1 MKPLVYIMAALG
13 LALALTLP
21 PSVFESAN
29 VDHELSTVAPLPP
42 EPAVHA
48 VTEMPEQE
56 HDAELAAQEMP
67 GQEHQPKLP
76 AQEMTGQEHQPE
88 LAAQEVTE
96 QALIPVPA
104 GQEVTGQEPL
114 PVYAGK
120 AMTGQEYMLEHAR
133 VAQQTNGC
141 FDVMMGMGCRIQSQI
156 PVWNQF
162 AAVFAS
168 HFGITCP
175 VGTATLQL

>member
-1 MKPLVYIMAALG
+1 MKPLVYIMAAMG

-21 PSVFESAN
+21 LSVFDSEN
-29 VDHELSTVAPLPP
+29 VDPELSTVAPLPP

-48 VTEMPEQE
+48 VAEMPEQE
-56 HDAELAAQEMP
+56 HDAELAAQEVP
-67 GQEHQPKLP
+67 GQEHQSELP
-76 AQEMTGQEHQPE
+76 
-88 LAAQEVTE
+88 AQEVTE
-96 QALIPVPA
+96 QAHIQVPA

-114 PVYAGK
+114 PLYAGK

-168 HFGITCP
+168 HFGITSP

>member
-1 MKPLVYIMAALG
+1 MKPLAYIMAAMG

-21 PSVFESAN
+21 PSVLDSEN
-29 VDHELSTVAPLPP
+29 VDQELSTVAPLPP
-42 EPAVHA
+42 EPAVHTVA
-48 VTEMPEQE
+48 EMPEQE
-56 HDAELAAQEMP
+56 HAAELAAQVVP
-67 GQEHQPKLP
+67 GQEHQPELA

-88 LAAQEVTE
+88 LAVQEVTE
-96 QALIPVPA
+96 QVHIPVPA
-104 GQEVTGQEPL
+104 GQEPL
-114 PVYAGK
+114 PAYAGK

>member
-1 MKPLVYIMAALG
+1 MNPLVYIMAALG

-21 PSVFESAN
+21 PSVFDSAN

-76 AQEMTGQEHQPE
+76 AQEM
-88 LAAQEVTE
+88 
-96 QALIPVPA
+96 
-104 GQEVTGQEPL
+104 TGQEPL

>member
-21 PSVFESAN
+21 PSVFDSAN

-56 HDAELAAQEMP
+56 HDAELATQEMP
-67 GQEHQPKLP
+67 
-76 AQEMTGQEHQPE
+76 GQEHQPE
-88 LAAQEVTE
+88 LAAQEVAE

>member
-1 MKPLVYIMAALG
+1 MKPLVYIMAAMG

-21 PSVFESAN
+21 LSVFDSEN
-29 VDHELSTVAPLPP
+29 VDPELSTVAPLPP

-48 VTEMPEQE
+48 VAEMPEQE
-56 HDAELAAQEMP
+56 HDAELAAQEVP
-67 GQEHQPKLP
+67 GQEHQSELP
-76 AQEMTGQEHQPE
+76 
-88 LAAQEVTE
+88 AQEVTE
-96 QALIPVPA
+96 QAHIQVPA

-114 PVYAGK
+114 PLYAGK

>member
-1 MKPLVYIMAALG
+1 MKPLVYIMAALGLG

-21 PSVFESAN
+21 PSVFDSAN

-67 GQEHQPKLP
+67 GQEHQP
-76 AQEMTGQEHQPE
+76 E
-88 LAAQEVTE
+88 LAA
-96 QALIPVPA
+96 
-104 GQEVTGQEPL
+104 QEVTGQEPL
-114 PVYAGK
+114 PVYVGK

>member
-21 PSVFESAN
+21 PSVFDSAN

-76 AQEMTGQEHQPE
+76 AQEMPGQEHQPK

-114 PVYAGK
+114 
-120 AMTGQEYMLEHAR
+120 
-133 VAQQTNGC
+133 
-141 FDVMMGMGCRIQSQI
+141 
-156 PVWNQF
+156 
-162 AAVFAS
+162 
-168 HFGITCP
+168 
-175 VGTATLQL
+175 

>member
-13 LALALTLP
+13 LGLALTLP
-21 PSVFESAN
+21 PSVFDSAN
-29 VDHELSTVAPLPP
+29 VDHKLSTVAPLPP

-48 VTEMPEQE
+48 VAEMPEQE
-56 HDAELAAQEMP
+56 HDAELAAQEV
-67 GQEHQPKLP
+67 
-76 AQEMTGQEHQPE
+76 TGQEHQPE

-96 QALIPVPA
+96 QAHIPVPA

-114 PVYAGK
+114 RVYAGK

-168 HFGITCP
+168 QFGITCP

>member
-1 MKPLVYIMAALG
+1 MKPLVYIMAAMG

-21 PSVFESAN
+21 PSVFDSAN
-29 VDHELSTVAPLPP
+29 VDPELSTVAPLPL

-48 VTEMPEQE
+48 VAEMPEQE
-56 HDAELAAQEMP
+56 HDAELAAQEVP
-67 GQEHQPKLP
+67 VQEHP
-76 AQEMTGQEHQPE
+76 PE
-88 LAAQEVTE
+88 LPVQEVTE
-96 QALIPVPA
+96 
-104 GQEVTGQEPL
+104 QEPL

-168 HFGITCP
+168 QFGFTCP

>member
-1 MKPLVYIMAALG
+1 MKPLFYIMAAMG

-21 PSVFESAN
+21 LSVFDSEN
-29 VDHELSTVAPLPP
+29 VDPELSTVAPLPP

-48 VTEMPEQE
+48 VAEMPEQE
-56 HDAELAAQEMP
+56 HDAELAAQEVP
-67 GQEHQPKLP
+67 GQEHQSELP
-76 AQEMTGQEHQPE
+76 
-88 LAAQEVTE
+88 AQEVTE
-96 QALIPVPA
+96 QAHIQVPA

-114 PVYAGK
+114 PLYAGK

>member
-1 MKPLVYIMAALG
+1 MKPLVYIMAAMG

-21 PSVFESAN
+21 PSVFDSAN
-29 VDHELSTVAPLPP
+29 VDPELSTVPPLPP

-48 VTEMPEQE
+48 VAEMPEQE
-56 HDAELAAQEMP
+56 HDAELAAQEVP
-67 GQEHQPKLP
+67 
-76 AQEMTGQEHQPE
+76 GQEHQPE
-88 LAAQEVTE
+88 LPAQEVTE
-96 QALIPVPA
+96 QAHIQVPA

-114 PVYAGK
+114 PLYAGK

>member
-21 PSVFESAN
+21 PSVFDSAN

-67 GQEHQPKLP
+67 GQEHQP
-76 AQEMTGQEHQPE
+76 E

-120 AMTGQEYMLEHAR
+120 GMTGQEYMLEHAR

>member
-21 PSVFESAN
+21 PSVFDSAN

-67 GQEHQPKLP
+67 GQEHQP
-76 AQEMTGQEHQPE
+76 E
-88 LAAQEVTE
+88 LAAQEMTE

-120 AMTGQEYMLEHAR
+120 GMTGQEYMLEHAR

>member
-21 PSVFESAN
+21 PSVFDSAN
-29 VDHELSTVAPLPP
+29 VDQELSTVAPLPP

-48 VTEMPEQE
+48 VAEMPEQE
-56 HDAELAAQEMP
+56 HDAELP
-67 GQEHQPKLP
+67 
-76 AQEMTGQEHQPE
+76 
-88 LAAQEVTE
+88 AQEVTE
-96 QALIPVPA
+96 QAHTPVPA
-104 GQEVTGQEPL
+104 RQEVTGQEPL

-168 HFGITCP
+168 QFGITCP

>member
-1 MKPLVYIMAALG
+1 MKPLVYIMAAMG

-21 PSVFESAN
+21 PSVFDSAN
-29 VDHELSTVAPLPP
+29 VDPGLSTVAPLHQ

-48 VTEMPEQE
+48 VAEMPDHE

-67 GQEHQPKLP
+67 GQEHP
-76 AQEMTGQEHQPE
+76 PE
-88 LAAQEVTE
+88 LPAQEVTE
-96 QALIPVPA
+96 
-104 GQEVTGQEPL
+104 QEPL

-168 HFGITCP
+168 QFGITCP

>member
-21 PSVFESAN
+21 PSVFDSAN
-29 VDHELSTVAPLPP
+29 VDHELSTVPPLPQ

-48 VTEMPEQE
+48 VAEIPEQE
-56 HDAELAAQEMP
+56 HDAELAAQEM
-67 GQEHQPKLP
+67 
-76 AQEMTGQEHQPE
+76 TGQEHQPD
-88 LAAQEVTE
+88 LTA
-96 QALIPVPA
+96 
-104 GQEVTGQEPL
+104 QEVTGQEPF

-120 AMTGQEYMLEHAR
+120 AVTGQEYMLEHAR